1 MELNEFKQKLIDMLS
16 DEFSFAHHHGDET
29 VMHLIEEVFKR
40 MDLETDSLDYIK
52 QK

>member
-1 MELNEFKQKLIDMLS
+1 MELNEFKQKLTDVLS
-16 DEFSFAHHHGDET
+16 DEFSFAQHHGDET
-29 VMHLIEEVFKR
+29 VMRLIEEVFKR

>member
-1 MELNEFKQKLIDMLS
+1 MELNEFKQKLTDMLS

-29 VMHLIEEVFKR
+29 VMRLIEEVFKR

>member
-1 MELNEFKQKLIDMLS
+1 MELSEFKQKLTDMLS

-29 VMHLIEEVFKR
+29 VMRLIEEVFKR
-40 MDLETDSLDYIK
+40 MDLETDSLNYIK

>member
-29 VMHLIEEVFKR
+29 VMSLIEEVFKR
-40 MDLETDSLDYIK
+40 MNLETDSLDYIK
-52 QK
+52 QN